1 MTIKLGRNFFFVLIL
16 WALIWTQNTNMIAQ
30 KIAIENSYQ
39 QKISSA
45 VSSLLGDEKF
55 LTIVSVEFSTL
66 GAIKK
71 TAELQSSTNSKTRRC
86 LQSISIHE

>member
-71 TAELQSSTNSKTRRC
+71 TDFSNKV
-86 LQSISIHE
+86 